1 MNLAAIII
9 FTLAA
14 SLLSVGIAGGLLL
27 LGQKWLRRVTASMIP
42 YALGTLLGA
51 AFLGMLPHALE
62 DLSTGVVLYC
72 VLGGLIIFYFL
83 EKLAVWRHCHEEHC
97 QVHDRAGVMILVGD
111 TLHNFVDGA
120 AIAAAFSGS
129 FSLGVAASVAIIAHE
144 IPQEVGD
151 FAILLESGFSRRRA
165 LFYNAASSLA
175 ALVGALLTYFLLPLA
190 QLLSAYLL
198 SFSAA
203 GFIYIA
209 LADLVPG
216 RRSTGGTRSLL
227 WEVPTMALG
236 MATVALLHS
245 GSAH

>member
-1 MNLAAIII
+1 MNLAAIIM

-14 SLLSVGIAGGLLL
+14 SLLSVGLAGLLLL
-27 LGQKWLRRVTASMIP
+27 LGQKWLRRASSYMIP
-42 YALGTLLGA
+42 FALGTLLGA
-51 AFLGMLPHALE
+51 ALLGMLPHALGE
-62 DLSTGVVLYC
+62 LPTDTVLYC
-72 VLGGLIIFYFL
+72 LLGGLILFYFL

-144 IPQEVGD
+144 IPQELGD
-151 FAILLESGFSRRRA
+151 FAILIESGFSRRRA

-175 ALVGALLTYFLLPLA
+175 ALAGALLTYFLLPLA

-203 GFIYIA
+203 GFVYIA

-216 RRSTGGTRSLL
+216 RRTSGGARSLL
-227 WEVPTMALG
+227 WEVPAMLLG

-245 GSAH
+245 GCQH